1 VKEWGVGWSWLLV
14 GWSSLS
20 GEGGGQVG
28 RCGCW
33 GVVLGEGAG
42 WRILYYL
49 ANVRGHPSIS
59 LPTLCSPALPLFIYS
74 PSSPLYHLQGLH
86 L

>member
-1 VKEWGVGWSWLLV
+1 VVEGEGVGRRVVTVV
-14 GWSSLS
+14 GGVVIVVR

-42 WRILYYL
+42 WLW
-49 ANVRGHPSIS
+49 S
-59 LPTLCSPALPLFIYS
+59 LEVVMWS
-74 PSSPLYHLQGLH
+74 
-86 L
+86 